1 MKSDEG
7 YKKFQNEPSL
17 RILELR
23 QKIKDRSYLD
33 NAVQRIAFVMS
44 RQLVEDSQAERKF

>member
-1 MKSDEG
+1 MKSVPQQ
-7 YKKFQNEPSL
+7 KPTQNIPSE

-23 QKIKDRSYLD
+23 QKIHDNVYLE

-44 RQLVEDSQAERKF
+44 RQLVDNVSTGRK